1 MPHDYE
7 HMSDTYTMMTWLLQC
22 HKEVVLQFMYNLRE
36 PLSYMWFIDQS
47 MIYVIHDYMLQS
59 LTIKCEWGLLREK
72 NTKNI
77 LVLFRKKRFYICK
90 IIANLIIKNIYM
102 QKRAIPFRQKSQ
114 EEIAG
119 QQDDQKL
126 KQRERKRVGIMYT

>member
-1 MPHDYE
+1 M
-7 HMSDTYTMMTWLLQC
+7 
-22 HKEVVLQFMYNLRE
+22 
-36 PLSYMWFIDQS
+36 
-47 MIYVIHDYMLQS
+47 
-59 LTIKCEWGLLREK
+59 
-72 NTKNI
+72 
-77 LVLFRKKRFYICK
+77 VLFRKKRFYICK